1 MSRRFAVLVAAV
13 LTCAAVVP
21 GTAQTSQPAGPA
33 AEDAGGLS
41 GLILPYTPYL
51 FDFAVTSLRSLA
63 AITYDGRR
71 YDPITRSLVVTGLE
85 VGRDKVNFRIGQ
97 MRVGAD
103 QLILDDVAVDTRPL
117 PLDPTVREV
126 LTTLDRQTVTG
137 NVTVGLVLDAPRAD
151 YQVQASARL
160 DGIGAFDLDADL
172 RGFHLLAP
180 LDDIG
185 GGPAA
190 GGDRPEIR
198 GRLASGDLAFV
209 DMGLVPA
216 LYDVLGREQGLSP
229 DAAAAAAALIAGA
242 GTAGLVDKLPGGATP
257 QLRQRAQGWSAAVQA
272 FLRAPD
278 RLFVALRPAE
288 PFDLARLTDG
298 AVDARDVEDL
308 APEIVNGPATRQPL
322 LTSQQ
327 LELAPD
333 APLEDV
339 LALADVLLKGRGT
352 PQDAG
357 RALGLIMPAAMEG
370 NRAAV
375 ALLARAIAIDPY
387 VPIAQERLAPTYV
400 ALDLALAEGL
410 PGAGES
416 LAAIGR
422 RLSPAEIVGAE
433 DEAVATWRETPVG
446 QRQRAAEIEAFR
458 SRDWATIRRLAYAYY
473 EGSQTPRNIMRAY
486 GWAAIAAAGGDRVA
500 AKLRDELTRA
510 AGSGKLVL
518 PLERA
523 RQATDDLWARILG
536 DEGAA
541 AAGENGPAGAA
552 GGDSGPGTGSGTG
565 EGAAASA
572 PSAPPAAP
580 PSAGEPTDNAA
591 GDEAAGDAGAGDAG
605 NDAGSGAAEGP
616 GAAGEDGVAAPP
628 ADPAGPAPGA
638 PEAPRAR
645 DATPMESGE
654 TERKS
659 AMLGAI
665 LRQAGRQAHRA
676 GPPALHAVAVRG
688 GSSGRAALSLC
699 AGNGWRGIHR
709 LAACEGRPLAL

>member
-1 MSRRFAVLVAAV
+1 MSRRIAALVAAT
-13 LTCAAVVP
+13 LICGAAVP
-21 GTAQTSQPAGPA
+21 GRAQTAQPPSLGN
-33 AEDAGGLS
+33 EDAGGLS
-41 GLILPYTPYL
+41 GLILPYTPTL
-51 FDFAVTSLRSLA
+51 FDLAVTSLRSLA

-85 VGRDKVNFRIGQ
+85 VDRDSVNFRIGQ
-97 MRVGAD
+97 MRIGAD
-103 QLILDDVAVDTRPL
+103 QLILDDVALDTRPL
-117 PLDPTVREV
+117 PLDPKVREV
-126 LTTLDRQTVTG
+126 LTKLDRQTVTG
-137 NVTVGLVLDAPRAD
+137 NITIGLVLDAPRAD

-172 RGFHLLAP
+172 RGFHLLVP
-180 LDDIG
+180 LDDVGG

-229 DAAAAAAALIAGA
+229 DAAAGAAALIAGA
-242 GTAGLVDKLPGGATP
+242 GTAGLVDRLAGGATP
-257 QLRQRAQGWSAAVQA
+257 GLRQRAQGWSAAVQA

-308 APEIVNGPATRQPL
+308 APEVVAGQVARQPL
-322 LTSQQ
+322 LTAQQ

-339 LALADVLLKGRGT
+339 LALAEVLLQGRGT

-357 RALGLIMPAAMEG
+357 RALGLIMPAAMEN

-410 PGAGES
+410 PHAGES

-422 RLSPAEIVGAE
+422 RLSPAEIVAAE

-446 QRQRAAEIEAFR
+446 RRQRAAEIEAFR
-458 SRDWATIRRLAYAYY
+458 SRDWGTIRQLAFAYY

-486 GWAAIAAAGGDRVA
+486 GWAAIAAAGGDRFA

-536 DEGAA
+536 DGETSGASEG
-541 AAGENGPAGAA
+541 GQAGADGA
-552 GGDSGPGTGSGTG
+552 GSGAGTGSGSGSG

-580 PSAGEPTDNAA
+580 LSAGEPT
-591 GDEAAGDAGAGDAG
+591 GGEAAGDDETGDTGGDDPDNDAASGPEAGPSAAGA
-605 NDAGSGAAEGP
+605 
-616 GAAGEDGVAAPP
+616 DGVAAPP
-628 ADPAGPAPGA
+628 ADPAGPAPET
-638 PEAPRAR
+638 PETQEAPRAK

-654 TERKS
+654 AERKT
-659 AMLGAI
+659 AMIGAI
-665 LRQAGRQAHRA
+665 PSQAGRESH
-676 GPPALHAVAVRG
+676 
-688 GSSGRAALSLC
+688 
-699 AGNGWRGIHR
+699 
-709 LAACEGRPLAL
+709 